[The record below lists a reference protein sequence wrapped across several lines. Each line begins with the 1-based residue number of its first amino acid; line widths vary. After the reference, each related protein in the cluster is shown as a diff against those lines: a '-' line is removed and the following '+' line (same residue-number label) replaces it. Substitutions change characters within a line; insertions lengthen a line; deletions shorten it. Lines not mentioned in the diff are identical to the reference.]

1 MAPNVVTVL
10 LMLFISVLLCV
21 LAVWAVAKTTQNAM
35 RRLGL
40 DGMTVLLWFG
50 LAERR

>member
-1 MAPNVVTVL
+1 
-10 LMLFISVLLCV
+10 MLSVSLSLCV
-21 LAVWAVAKTTQNAM
+21 LAVWGVAKTTQNAM

-50 LAERR
+50 LAERP